1 MNPGDLIVGDAAGV
15 IIVPLGIAE
24 ELIGR
29 LEKHRA
35 SNKAYFEAVRRGEFS
50 NAWVD
55 GVLESQGYVANTSSD
70 KLNSLAGTHDLEVKI
85 TAQSENCAP
94 VVVA

>member
-1 MNPGDLIVGDAAGV
+1 MVADAAGV
-15 IIVPLGIAE
+15 IIVPRGIAG
-24 ELIGR
+24 ELILR

-55 GVLESQGYVANTSSD
+55 VVLENQGYVSNASPESRNGFSEP
-70 KLNSLAGTHDLEVKI
+70 AEVAS
-85 TAQSENCAP
+85 TAIAATENCSQPA
-94 VVVA
+94 VI